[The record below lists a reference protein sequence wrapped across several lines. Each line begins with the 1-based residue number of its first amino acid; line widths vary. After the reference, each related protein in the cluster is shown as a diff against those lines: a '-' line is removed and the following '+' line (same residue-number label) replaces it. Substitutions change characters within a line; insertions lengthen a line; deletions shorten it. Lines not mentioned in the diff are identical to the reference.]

1 MAVQQPKA
9 DLDTRFAVLATRR
22 NGIDRLSLIGE
33 LDRST
38 VLILESELVSVAHPG
53 GAIVLDL
60 GDLTSIDAWGLRTL
74 ERVAQRA
81 GGNRGRLSIVNAHG
95 AVLEAF
101 EEAGVGY
108 LLGGSALSELLDS
121 GDGEWSPVSLPPF
134 LRRRITSRP
143 RVVRE

>member
-1 MAVQQPKA
+1 VQQPNA
-9 DLDTRFAVLATRR
+9 DLHTRFTVLGSRR

-38 VLILESELVSVAHPG
+38 VLILESELVSVAHPA

-74 ERVAQRA
+74 ERVARRA
-81 GGNRGRLSIVNAHG
+81 GGSRGRLSIVNGHG

-101 EEAGVGY
+101 ERAGVGY
-108 LLGGSALSELLDS
+108 LLSGSDLSELLDA
-121 GDGEWSPVSLPPF
+121 GGGEWSPVSLPPF
-134 LRRRITSRP
+134 LGRRVSTRPGVSR
-143 RVVRE
+143 E

>member
-1 MAVQQPKA
+1 VQQPKA
-9 DLDTRFAVLATRR
+9 DLDARFAVLGTRR

-38 VLILESELVSVAHPG
+38 VLILESELVSVTHPG

-81 GGNRGRLSIVNAHG
+81 GGSRGRISIVNGHG
-95 AVLEAF
+95 VVLEAF
-101 EEAGVGY
+101 ERAGVGY
-108 LLGGSALSELLDS
+108 LLSGPDLSELLDA
-121 GDGEWSPVSLPPF
+121 GQGGWSPVSLPPF
-134 LRRRITSRP
+134 LGRRVSARP
-143 RVVRE
+143 RVVPE

>member
-1 MAVQQPKA
+1 MQQPKA
-9 DLDTRFAVLATRR
+9 DLDARFAVLCTRR

-38 VLILESELVSVAHPG
+38 VLILESELVSIAHPG

-81 GGNRGRLSIVNAHG
+81 GGSRGRLSIVNGHG
-95 AVLEAF
+95 VVLDAF
-101 EEAGVGY
+101 ERAGVGY
-108 LLGGSALSELLDS
+108 LLSGADLSELLDAVH
-121 GDGEWSPVSLPPF
+121 GEWSPVSLPPF
-134 LRRRITSRP
+134 LRQGVSTRP

>member
-1 MAVQQPKA
+1 VQQPKA
-9 DLDTRFAVLATRR
+9 DLDARFAVLGTRR

-38 VLILESELVSVAHPG
+38 VLILESELVSVTHPG

-81 GGNRGRLSIVNAHG
+81 GGSRGRISIVNGHG
-95 AVLEAF
+95 VVLEAF
-101 EEAGVGY
+101 ERAGVGY
-108 LLGGSALSELLDS
+108 LLSGPDLSELLDA
-121 GDGEWSPVSLPPF
+121 GHGGWSPVSLPPF
-134 LRRRITSRP
+134 LGRRVSARP
-143 RVVRE
+143 RVVPE

>member
-1 MAVQQPKA
+1 VQQPKA
-9 DLDTRFAVLATRR
+9 DLDTRFTVLGTRR

-74 ERVAQRA
+74 ERLAQPA
-81 GGNRGRLSIVNAHG
+81 GGSRGRLTIVNGHG

-101 EEAGVGY
+101 ERAGIGH
-108 LLGGSALSELLDS
+108 LLSGTDLSELLDA
-121 GDGEWSPVSLPPF
+121 GTGEWSPVSLPPF
-134 LRRRITSRP
+134 LGRRVSTPPGISR
-143 RVVRE
+143 E